1 MTEFFITLH
10 PLFTEAHQKVVLK
23 YLQSP
28 RALSKAEWTE
38 ALTAFDLLS
47 LSLIHYEGRSQTFK
61 RFYEEEIEQKYA
73 SLLITDLLE
82 MKDVENEGARRAFAL
97 LGKVRA
103 DLEENLPLFGIPQ
116 SGRLREPLTVEG
128 RLLLAFCTYWWGS
141 FAKGY
146 ITEITIF
153 RVLEKEGIQFQAHDI
168 LSQEGRFSSWDLI
181 VEGMEGDIKSS
192 TYFLYTSRSFPL
204 RHAFYITSLYNRN
217 KRKYLRVV
225 ILKESAWHEING
237 ETVPTTLEQV
247 WGVFPGAGEISFKEQ
262 RLIVVEYELWK
273 AKIKA
278 LAESQ
283 RMRQL
288 EAERSEQERRRKER
302 D

>member
-1 MTEFFITLH
+1 MTFLLRVAKEKKKETEKAKNMMTEFFITLH
-10 PLFTEAHQKVVLK
+10 PLFTEVHQKVVLK

-28 RALSKAEWTE
+28 RPLSKAEWTE

-97 LGKVRA
+97 FEQARA
-103 DLEENLPLFGIPQ
+103 DLEEKG
-116 SGRLREPLTVEG
+116 LRDPLTVEE

-153 RVLEKEGIQFQAHDI
+153 QDLEKEGIQFQAHDI

-204 RHAFYITSLYNRN
+204 RHTFYITSLYNQN
-217 KRKYLRVV
+217 KREYLRVV
-225 ILKESAWHEING
+225 VLKESAWHEING

-273 AKIKA
+273 VKIKA
-278 LAESQ
+278 LQ
-283 RMRQL
+283 K
-288 EAERSEQERRRKER
+288 RRRQENE
-302 D
+302 

>member
-10 PLFTEAHQKVVLK
+10 PLFTEAHQNVVLK

-47 LSLIHYEGRSQTFK
+47 FSLIHYEGRSQTFK

-73 SLLITDLLE
+73 SLLITNLLK
-82 MKDVENEGARRAFAL
+82 MKDVENEGTKRALAL
-97 LGKVRA
+97 LEQARV
-103 DLEENLPLFGIPQ
+103 DLEEKG
-116 SGRLREPLTVEG
+116 LREPLTVEG

-153 RVLEKEGIQFQAHDI
+153 RDLEKEGIQFQAHDI

-217 KRKYLRVV
+217 KREYLRVV

-237 ETVPTTLEQV
+237 ETVLTTLE
-247 WGVFPGAGEISFKEQ
+247 P
-262 RLIVVEYELWK
+262 
-273 AKIKA
+273 
-278 LAESQ
+278 
-283 RMRQL
+283 
-288 EAERSEQERRRKER
+288 
-302 D
+302 